1 MQMNN
6 YSKHSLNEVAVLYI
20 KDKILSG
27 QLKSGDKLVETDI
40 SAELQISRA
49 PVREAMRELN
59 VHGLV
64 TFSPRKGNYVLEM
77 THEEIMEIFEI
88 RISLELQI
96 LRTLVEKKMLT
107 EADFENL
114 FLLTDR
120 MMEGEQRDM
129 PDSEKVYNLN
139 HLDISFH
146 SYLWRASG
154 SMRRAQFLEGLFYQL
169 LIAMNKDVVTL
180 GTFEVKAREHK
191 GIIEALKNGDLQRVM
206 DEFHNHQRQ
215 YVAAILPDMEMEE
228 AFVIFR
234 ASGESEKLRTLRN
247 TA

>member
-1 MQMNN
+1 MQMNT
-6 YSKHSLNEVAVLYI
+6 YSKNSLNEVAVLYI

-40 SAELQISRA
+40 SAELQISRT

-59 VHGLV
+59 VHGFV

-107 EADFENL
+107 ESDFEYL
-114 FLLTDR
+114 ALITDR
-120 MMEGEQRDM
+120 MLEGEQKDA
-129 PDSEKVYNLN
+129 PDPEKVYSLN

-146 SYLWRASG
+146 SYLWKASG

-169 LIAMNKDVVTL
+169 LIAMNKDVVSL

-191 GIIEALKNGDLQRVM
+191 RIIETLRAGDLQCVF
-206 DEFHNHQRQ
+206 DEFHNHLRE
-215 YVAAILPDMEMEE
+215 YVVAILPNVEMEDSFVTIKTNGE
-228 AFVIFR
+228 A
-234 ASGESEKLRTLRN
+234 GELRTLRD